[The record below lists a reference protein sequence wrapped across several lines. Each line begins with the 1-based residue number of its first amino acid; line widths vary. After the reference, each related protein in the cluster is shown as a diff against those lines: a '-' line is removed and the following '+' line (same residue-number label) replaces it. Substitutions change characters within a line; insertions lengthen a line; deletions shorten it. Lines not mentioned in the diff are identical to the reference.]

1 MPSEVGEAGAK
12 SGHSP
17 RDVLLVIVGL
27 VIRTIGQKELGNRPH
42 NSQHLAPAPTYSR
55 QVLWAYNS
63 LSWILVMHCTLYC
76 LIHGCKRQVKKKKRI
91 GKGTFGS
98 QGLTKPWFQA
108 WVTGPYPFLFTG
120 PSVGQ
125 RPQHD

>member
-76 LIHGCKRQVKKKKRI
+76 LIHGCKRQVKKKKKELEKEDLAA
-91 GKGTFGS
+91 KGSPSPGFKHGSLGLTLFCS
-98 QGLTKPWFQA
+98 QGHL
-108 WVTGPYPFLFTG
+108 
-120 PSVGQ
+120 
-125 RPQHD
+125 